1 MVGLLSSFTYQ
12 ETLKVQCV
20 GFSAIMN
27 NGGRCVA
34 TSSNIVLLLFFSLQ
48 LMLMSVLNCLF
59 ESLSQILRY
68 VLSLNL
74 QTGNIG
80 E

>member
-1 MVGLLSSFTYQ
+1 MVGLLSSFTHQ

-34 TSSNIVLLLFFSLQ
+34 TSSNIVLLLFVIF
-48 LMLMSVLNCLF
+48 
-59 ESLSQILRY
+59 
-68 VLSLNL
+68 LSLADADVSIEL
-74 QTGNIG
+74 PV
-80 E
+80 